1 MVVGLEVF
9 VVVRVLRYAGLTAY
23 DSKSTGM
30 MLDMAIAMEVVMII
44 FQM

>member
-9 VVVRVLRYAGLTAY
+9 VVVSVLRYAGLTAY
-23 DSKSTGM
+23 DSRSTEM
-30 MLDMAIAMEVVMII
+30 MLDMAIVMEVVMMI